1 MSGEIKLAGMA
12 SGIAFDE
19 LIAKMIE
26 AEKYQANKL
35 ESWKKTWQTKV
46 DTLKELASRV
56 SSLQNSNNIL
66 RSASSFITKMAS
78 STNSTV
84 ADITVDSS
92 ALVGSYKMEVAS
104 SVKHKTGSTG
114 VSGGS
119 HTLDPYNAGDKLTF
133 TDGSGKEIDVDL
145 SSITDVDD
153 LITAIRLEI
162 QSQNST
168 ASVELVG
175 DGSSNNAYRIVL
187 TSAQAG
193 TDHQIQIIQ
202 DDTGLS
208 FGKNSM
214 DSQFEYTGSTDV
226 NELLAI
232 AGSYTGHNSK
242 RINFTVDTGGEIS
255 GGKVRL
261 RWEDP
266 TDGRSGYVTLNG
278 SGTTNLFQ
286 GIQIDIAADGT
297 LAKGTKFSLDV
308 FAPDI
313 QLGQDRG
320 LAQSAQVTHSGLSSR
335 TAQVTATDG
344 TFQYSYKGQTSPVIS
359 VPAGASLEDL
369 VRLINES
376 AGNPGVRASII
387 NDGGGTAQSFHLIL
401 TGTDS
406 GAANQIV
413 VKNSTLTNISETD
426 FTTTRQATNAVFK
439 IDDFPPGADNWIQKG
454 SNLVTD
460 IVPGASIRLKDTGV
474 VNFSITNNEE
484 DMADKVQAFVDEY
497 NALMDYIDEITKVV
511 LDQEDEAVYGNS
523 GVLVGNYAVNILRSQ
538 LRGFVG
544 SRALGFSPD
553 NDAFSL
559 LTQIGLSTND
569 MKRMEFDKE
578 LFKAELNNNP
588 TAIVSLFSA
597 NKEGVI
603 SNNQFIYV
611 AGTSETKAGI
621 YDFTVNYNASG
632 DIDYVSY
639 IDRSSGK
646 TYTSNSSDEIRISA
660 DKKSFTV
667 FGGSARG
674 AAIQGVGA
682 SGSNS
687 FSMTIKDGKAKTFG
701 EELTRLFDERTGLT
715 KVLERN
721 YESIIKNID
730 KRIDRENMR
739 LLQVKKRLEMRFANL
754 EVNMQNWNGQMER
767 LQQQIAQLPS
777 GAK

>member
-66 RSASSFITKMAS
+66 RSAASFITKMAS

-104 SVKHKTGSTG
+104 GVKHKTGSTG

-119 HTLDPYNAGDKLTF
+119 QPLSYNTGDKLTF
-133 TDGSGKEIDVDL
+133 TDGSGDEIEIDISAVT
-145 SSITDVDD
+145 SVDD
-153 LITAIRLEI
+153 LVLEI
-162 QSQNST
+162 RQALLSSN
-168 ASVELVG
+168 ASVELVN
-175 DGSSNNAYRIVL
+175 DGSSYNAYRIVL

-193 TDHQIQIIQ
+193 TDHQIKIIQ

-208 FGKNSM
+208 FGVNSM
-214 DSQFEYTGSTDV
+214 DSQFENGGNTEV
-226 NELLAI
+226 NDLLTV
-232 AGSYTGHNSK
+232 AGTYTGHNSK
-242 RINFTVDTGGEIS
+242 RINFTVDTGGDIS
-255 GGKVRL
+255 DGKVRL

-344 TFQYSYKGQTSPVIS
+344 IFQYSYKGQTSPVIS

-369 VRLINES
+369 VKLINES

-387 NDGGGTAQSFHLIL
+387 NDGGGTAQSFHLVL

-413 VKNSTLTNISETD
+413 VNTSTLTNISETD

-439 IDDFPPGADNWIQKG
+439 IDDFPPGADNWIQKS

-474 VNFSITNNEE
+474 VNFSITNNED

-511 LDQEDEAVYGNS
+511 LDEEDEAVYGNS

-569 MKRMEFDKE
+569 LKRMEFDKE

-588 TAIVSLFSA
+588 SAIVSLFSA

-667 FGGSARG
+667 FGGNARG

-682 SGSNS
+682 SGSNT
-687 FSMTIKDGKAKTFG
+687 FSMTIKDGKSKTFG

-721 YESIIKNID
+721 YESIIKSID

-777 GAK
+777 GSK

>member
-66 RSASSFITKMAS
+66 RSAASFITKMAS

-104 SVKHKTGSTG
+104 GVKHKTGSTG
-114 VSGGS
+114 VSDGS
-119 HTLDPYNAGDKLTF
+119 EPLSYNTGDKLTF
-133 TDGSGKEIDVDL
+133 TDGSGNEIEVDISAVTSVDELVYEIRQALLSSNASVDL
-145 SSITDVDD
+145 VS
-153 LITAIRLEI
+153 
-162 QSQNST
+162 
-168 ASVELVG
+168 
-175 DGSSNNAYRIVL
+175 DGSGYNAYRIVL

-193 TDHQIQIIQ
+193 TDHQIKIIQ

-208 FGKNSM
+208 FGVNSM
-214 DSQFEYTGSTDV
+214 DSQFENGGNTDI
-226 NELLAI
+226 NDFLAI

-286 GIQIDIAADGT
+286 GIKIDIAADGT
-297 LAKGTKFSLDV
+297 LAKGTQFSLDV

-335 TAQVTATDG
+335 TAKVTTIDG

-387 NDGGGTAQSFHLIL
+387 NDGGGTAQSFHLVL

-413 VKNSTLTNISETD
+413 VNTSTLTNISETQ

-439 IDDFPPGADNWIQKG
+439 IDDFPPGADNWIQKS
-454 SNLVTD
+454 SNLITD

-474 VNFSITNNEE
+474 VNFSITNNED
-484 DMADKVQAFVDEY
+484 DMADKVQGFVDEY

-511 LDQEDEAVYGNS
+511 LDEEDEAVYGNS

-569 MKRMEFDKE
+569 LKRMEFDKE

-588 TAIVSLFSA
+588 SAIVSLFSA

-611 AGTSETKAGI
+611 SGTGETKAGI

-639 IDRSSGK
+639 IDKSSGR

-682 SGSNS
+682 SGSNT

-715 KVLERN
+715 KVLEKN

-777 GAK
+777 GSS